1 MSVFGVPEGSAKPAL
16 PPEVLMEKY
25 PPSALKTAPLKD
37 DRSLSEGQISK
48 EFKTSVQAPDYPLNS
63 SQEKMIIQSIYDNNY
78 PDSAERLLHFIENSP
93 YRSSKELAQQYYAS
107 LENKTSSFM
116 QSQNEKIKSK
126 AINMAAEE
134 DKVKELLGSEN
145 LPSNYKE
152 ILGMTEEAKVKA
164 ALGIPDNV
172 SLPENYK
179 EILQMTDK
187 DKVKMALKIPP
198 NVKLRDDYKQILG
211 IPVEPTEDDT
221 SLSEGQSEVG
231 FVTRDTSPSSV
242 EFGSSDVLQ
251 KRSIIQNFLKDKLK
265 LSDASNKFNVQALPV
280 SMMQEPRNADNI
292 FTREGDFPNIID
304 PNNNVVLNQLFLRLL
319 EKETIN
325 LDENAVSSKGAV
337 GLSQLMPDTIKDPG
351 SGLIAL
357 LPESERQFIDPKIV
371 GDTPLTDNNANL
383 LFGTF
388 YLKALLLYYK
398 GDVAKALSAYNHGLG
413 NTDKLIKKHKGAWTN
428 NLPVE
433 TDDYIRTIKGNL
445 PTEIPLPKT
454 KPKKRVGGFV

>member
-152 ILGMTEEAKVKA
+152 ILGITEEAKLKA

-198 NVKLRDDYKQILG
+198 NVKLRDDYKQNETVKIRFG
-211 IPVEPTEDDT
+211 ARKRYIQKTFSTSTQTISSSYIP
-221 SLSEGQSEVG
+221 
-231 FVTRDTSPSSV
+231 FSS
-242 EFGSSDVLQ
+242 GSY
-251 KRSIIQNFLKDKLK
+251 SIIDMATNESVVPFSSYTTMSCDTV
-265 LSDASNKFNVQALPV
+265 SNYFKQDLNAF
-280 SMMQEPRNADNI
+280 EPNRAY
-292 FTREGDFPNIID
+292 
-304 PNNNVVLNQLFLRLL
+304 
-319 EKETIN
+319 
-325 LDENAVSSKGAV
+325 
-337 GLSQLMPDTIKDPG
+337 
-351 SGLIAL
+351 
-357 LPESERQFIDPKIV
+357 KI
-371 GDTPLTDNNANL
+371 
-383 LFGTF
+383 
-388 YLKALLLYYK
+388 
-398 GDVAKALSAYNHGLG
+398 
-413 NTDKLIKKHKGAWTN
+413 LIKVNHNDGQEIIYDN
-428 NLPVE
+428 DFEFIL
-433 TDDYIRTIKGNL
+433 RT
-445 PTEIPLPKT
+445 
-454 KPKKRVGGFV
+454 